1 MSLRVLEKDLE
12 LVGIDSGGSE
22 MLHYQG
28 KPFTGIKIDSDTE
41 NNIEYLCM
49 EIEFQNGYREG
60 WERYYHPKGQLENE
74 YYLHNNEVKTGTYKE
89 YDENGKLT
97 RSF

>member
-12 LVGIDSGGSE
+12 LVDIDSGGSE
-22 MLHYQG
+22 ILYYRG
-28 KPFTGIKIDSDTE
+28 KPFTGIMIDYDTE

-60 WERYYHPKGQLENE
+60 MTKYFHSNGQLENE
-74 YYLHNNEVKTGTYKE
+74 YYLHNNEVKSGTYKE